1 MRQLRF
7 AEHPIILVS
16 IYLKASSLATTTKF
30 DVHRLR
36 CKPSDIVYKHSF
48 APSIRIAPEI
58 LRGEDYGF
66 SVDWWALGVLLYE
79 MLAGRSPFDIAGA
92 SENPDQNTEDYLFQ
106 VILEKTIRI
115 PRSLSVK
122 AASVLKGF
130 LNKNP
135 AERLGCSREG
145 AFMDIVNHAFFKQI
159 DWDLLEQK
167 QVTPPF
173 KPRLDSDRDIRWV
186 IKFHAPL
193 LINKFNISRSSHYGS
208 YREDLANFPPEFTD
222 EPVQLT
228 PDDERVIEKIDQSEF
243 EGFEYVNPLLMSLE
257 DCV

>member
-1 MRQLRF
+1 
-7 AEHPIILVS
+7 
-16 IYLKASSLATTTKF
+16 
-30 DVHRLR
+30 
-36 CKPSDIVYKHSF
+36 
-48 APSIRIAPEI
+48 
-58 LRGEDYGF
+58 
-66 SVDWWALGVLLYE
+66 LGVLLYE

-135 AERLGCSREG
+135 SDRLGCNREA
-145 AFMDIVNHAFFKQI
+145 AFMDIMHHPFFKQI

-173 KPRLDSDRDIRWV
+173 KPRLDSDRDIR
-186 IKFHAPL
+186 
-193 LINKFNISRSSHYGS
+193 
-208 YREDLANFPPEFTD
+208 
-222 EPVQLT
+222 
-228 PDDERVIEKIDQSEF
+228 
-243 EGFEYVNPLLMSLE
+243 
-257 DCV
+257 

>member
-1 MRQLRF
+1 MSCL
-7 AEHPIILVS
+7 
-16 IYLKASSLATTTKF
+16 
-30 DVHRLR
+30 
-36 CKPSDIVYKHSF
+36 
-48 APSIRIAPEI
+48 IA
-58 LRGEDYGF
+58 
-66 SVDWWALGVLLYE
+66 
-79 MLAGRSPFDIAGA
+79 
-92 SENPDQNTEDYLFQ
+92 

-135 AERLGCSREG
+135 ADRLGCNRES
-145 AFMDIVNHAFFKQI
+145 AFMDIVNHPFFKQI
-159 DWDLLEQK
+159 DWEALEQK

-173 KPRLDSDRDIRWV
+173 KPRLDSER
-186 IKFHAPL
+186 
-193 LINKFNISRSSHYGS
+193 
-208 YREDLANFPPEFTD
+208 DLANFPPEFTD
-222 EPVQLT
+222 EPVHLT